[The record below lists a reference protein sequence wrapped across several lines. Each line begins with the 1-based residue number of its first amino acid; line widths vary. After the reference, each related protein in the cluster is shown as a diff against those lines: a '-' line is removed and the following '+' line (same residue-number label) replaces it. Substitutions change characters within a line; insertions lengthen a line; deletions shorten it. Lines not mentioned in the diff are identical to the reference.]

1 MSSRKGFSYSNF
13 KHNQF
18 MGSVKYKATKEFNIK
33 FNKMLS
39 DTYDSYIDFT
49 FEVYGI
55 LSNLSD
61 TENEICNKVSSTV
74 KRLASS
80 LCRDNVIDY
89 IENEFTLEDDKC
101 VAEFCNKLLDIG
113 LSSYL
118 GVFSDYCTS
127 LCTSFLED
135 VINDNMSKLTN
146 EDCFKDLVAL
156 DTKFVKAS
164 FGRLH
169 SLFDKI
175 RGCSE
180 YLNEMFNEECGF
192 NLALSLK
199 DGIISCISDTLKEF
213 IKDDLGG
220 LSIEEIFNRLASTEI
235 SENVS
240 DIVSDIVSDKDRLDY
255 IDDYKRL
262 NKLAADNGFEYV
274 RSKGDHGIFK
284 NDNGLVVIPQGRSI
298 GKGLSIKI
306 QKAINSLSSVS

>member
-1 MSSRKGFSYSNF
+1 MASRKGFSYSNF

-18 MGSVKYKATKEFNIK
+18 MGSIKYKATKEFNIK

-49 FEVYGI
+49 FEVYDI
-55 LSNLSD
+55 LSNLGD
-61 TENEICNKVSSTV
+61 TENEICNEVNSTV

-80 LCRDNVIDY
+80 LCRNNVIDY
-89 IENEFTLEDDKC
+89 IENEFTLEDSKC
-101 VAEFCNKLLDIG
+101 AVEFCNKLLDIG

-118 GVFSDYCTS
+118 EVFSDYCTS
-127 LCTSFLED
+127 LCTSFLEG
-135 VINDNMSKLTN
+135 VINNNISKLTK
-146 EDCFKDLVAL
+146 EDCFKDLVVL
-156 DTKFVKAS
+156 DTKFVNAS

-175 RGCSE
+175 KGCSE

-199 DGIISCISDTLKEF
+199 DDIISCISSALKEV

-220 LSIEEIFNRLASTEI
+220 LSIEEIFNRLALTEI
-235 SENVS
+235 SEN
-240 DIVSDIVSDKDRLDY
+240 VSDIVSDKDRLDY

-262 NKLAADNGFEYV
+262 NKLATDSGFEYV

-284 NDNGLVVIPQGRSI
+284 NDNGLIVVIPQGRSI